1 MNRRISRSGNWSIGQ
16 LICSSHLEEEKKMCL
31 AIPGK
36 IKKIFDNNTAEIEI
50 GGIVKNAS
58 LDLIPQIVVGDY
70 VLLHAGFAIQVIDQK
85 EALEIFRAWEGIID

>member
-1 MNRRISRSGNWSIGQ
+1 MGNWAIGQ
-16 LICSSHLEEEKKMCL
+16 LIYSSHLEEERKMCL

-36 IKKIFDNNTAEIEI
+36 VKKIFDNNTAEIEI
-50 GGIVKNAS
+50 GGIIKNAS

-85 EALEIFRAWEGIID
+85 EALEIFRAWEGIIV

>member
-1 MNRRISRSGNWSIGQ
+1 LANCAIGQ
-16 LICSSHLEEEKKMCL
+16 LIYCSHLEEERKMCL

-36 IKKIFDNNTAEIEI
+36 VKKIFDNNTAEIEI

-58 LDLIPQIVVGDY
+58 LDLIPQVVVGDY